1 MVLVSEP
8 ALFNSVGCPC
18 LSGDLGRFDTDGLL
32 WLTGRRKELI
42 ITAGGENIP
51 PVLIEN
57 NIKAELPELLSNV
70 VVVGDKRKYLTCLG
84 KNF

>member
-1 MVLVSEP
+1 MGGTYQEI
-8 ALFNSVGCPC
+8 
-18 LSGDLGRFDTDGLL
+18 LGGLTQMDSFGKT
-32 WLTGRRKELI
+32 WRRKELI

-84 KNF
+84 KNL

>member
-1 MVLVSEP
+1 MIVHSSSHVPLE
-8 ALFNSVGCPC
+8 LFIKQFYRRRVKK
-18 LSGDLGRFDTDGLL
+18 DG
-32 WLTGRRKELI
+32 
-42 ITAGGENIP
+42 IP